1 MRRIAHLSDLH
12 FGRTD
17 PAVLED
23 LKRAVMVTRPD
34 MVVVSGDLT
43 QRARTAEF
51 RQARDFL
58 AALPKPQI
66 VVPGNHDVPLY
77 NVFKRGLTPLSR
89 FTRYIGKQL
98 SPFYADGEV
107 AVLGINT
114 ARAFSLKS
122 GRINR
127 SQVKKACAN
136 FGPLPAS
143 VIRVV
148 VTHHP
153 FAVPESG
160 THRTIVGRAKMAME
174 AFGDCKVD
182 IVLSGH
188 LHVSQAITSETLYAG
203 PHAALLVQAGTA
215 SSTRRREETNAFNL
229 LRLDGLRVD
238 VERHD
243 WEDGGFI
250 VACRQRF
257 QRRPTGWVQQTK
269 AA

>member
-23 LKRAVMVTRPD
+23 LKRAVIAVKPD
-34 MVVVSGDLT
+34 IVVVSGDLT

-51 RQARDFL
+51 KQARAFL

-98 SPFYADGEV
+98 SPSHADEEV

-114 ARAFSLKS
+114 ARALSLKS

-127 SQVKKACAN
+127 TQVKKACVS
-136 FGPLPAS
+136 FGRLAAD
-143 VIRVV
+143 VLRIV

-188 LHVSQAITSETLYAG
+188 LHVSRAITSETLYAG

-215 SSTRRREETNAFNL
+215 SSTRLREGTNAFNL
-229 LRLDGLRVD
+229 LWIDGLSVE

-243 WEDGGFI
+243 WEEGRFAIAG
-250 VACRQRF
+250 RQHF
-257 QRRPTGWVQQTK
+257 RRRQTGWVEEK
-269 AA
+269 S

>member
-17 PAVLED
+17 PAVLEH
-23 LKRAVMVTRPD
+23 LQRAVVAVKPD
-34 MVVVSGDLT
+34 IVVVSGDLT

-51 RQARDFL
+51 RQAREFL

-89 FTRYIGKQL
+89 FTRYIGRQL
-98 SPFYADGEV
+98 SPFYADDEV

-127 SQVKKACAN
+127 SQVKKTCAD
-136 FGPLPAS
+136 FGPLPAA
-143 VIRVV
+143 VIRMV

-160 THRTIVGRAKMAME
+160 AHRTIVGRAKMAME

-182 IVLSGH
+182 VVLSGH
-188 LHVSQAITSETLYAG
+188 LHVSRAITSDTLYAG

-215 SSTRRREETNAFNL
+215 SSTRLRDETNAFNL
-229 LRLDGLRVD
+229 LRLDGLRVE

-243 WEDGGFI
+243 WEDGRFTIAG
-250 VACRQRF
+250 RQYF
-257 QRRPTGWVQQTK
+257 RRRQTGWVQEKQK
-269 AA
+269 